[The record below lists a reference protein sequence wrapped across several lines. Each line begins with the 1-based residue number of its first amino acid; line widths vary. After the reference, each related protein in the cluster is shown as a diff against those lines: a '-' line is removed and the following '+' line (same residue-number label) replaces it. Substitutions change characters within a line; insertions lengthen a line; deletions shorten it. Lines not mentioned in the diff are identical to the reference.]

1 MMHKNDMHLQS
12 KGMSS
17 WISQEG
23 LEDAA
28 NIPNRFEQKKG
39 DAPDS
44 ASRDTDL
51 FHHPGVVHVGSELFM
66 PFEIVRGN
74 NHERTLSY
82 AEAVRLR
89 HG

>member
-1 MMHKNDMHLQS
+1 M
-12 KGMSS
+12 GS
-17 WISQEG
+17 WISQES

-28 NIPNRFEQKKG
+28 NIPNRFKQKQN
-39 DAPDS
+39 APGG
-44 ASRDTDL
+44 ASRDTDI

>member
-1 MMHKNDMHLQS
+1 M
-12 KGMSS
+12 GS

-51 FHHPGVVHVGSELFM
+51 FHHPGVVHVGSFM
-66 PFEIVRGN
+66 PFEIVHGN
-74 NHERTLSY
+74 EHKQVMSY
-82 AEAVRLR
+82 AEGCRILTE
-89 HG
+89 G

>member
-12 KGMSS
+12 KGMGS

-39 DAPDS
+39 GAPGS
-44 ASRDTDL
+44 VSRDTHL
-51 FHHPGVVHVGSELFM
+51 FRHSRVVHVGSELFM

>member
-1 MMHKNDMHLQS
+1 MHLQS
-12 KGMSS
+12 KGMGS

-28 NIPNRFEQKKG
+28 NIPNRFEQRKG
-39 DAPDS
+39 DAPGS
-44 ASRDTDL
+44 ASRDTDP
-51 FHHPGVVHVGSELFM
+51 FHHPGVVHVGSDTFM
-66 PFEIVRGN
+66 PFEIVYCN
-74 NHERTLSY
+74 EYERTLTY